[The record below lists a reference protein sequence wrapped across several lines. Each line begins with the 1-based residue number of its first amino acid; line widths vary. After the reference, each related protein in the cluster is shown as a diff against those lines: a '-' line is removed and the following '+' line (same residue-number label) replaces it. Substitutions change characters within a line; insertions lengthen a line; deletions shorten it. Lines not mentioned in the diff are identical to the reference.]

1 MICIT
6 VFEIS
11 MDKIIHLGNAT
22 FEVVQNR
29 KIRNTLNLK
38 APIHD
43 LMPNNYIFAFMRN
56 SLF

>member
-1 MICIT
+1 
-6 VFEIS
+6 

-22 FEVVQNR
+22 FEVVHNR

-43 LMPNNYIFAFMRN
+43 LMPNNYIFGMFYK
-56 SLF
+56 LTF